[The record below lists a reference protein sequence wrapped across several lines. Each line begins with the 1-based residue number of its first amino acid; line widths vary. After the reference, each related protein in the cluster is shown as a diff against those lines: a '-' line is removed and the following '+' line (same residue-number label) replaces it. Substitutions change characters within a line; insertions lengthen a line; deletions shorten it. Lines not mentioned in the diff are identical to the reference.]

1 MNLPVALLIIIS
13 SLSAV
18 VLLERLHRH
27 RLLPA
32 GHRLHLTRA
41 DRPER
46 RLCLSI
52 QPHYAP

>member
-1 MNLPVALLIIIS
+1 MNLLVALLIMIG

-32 GHRLHLTRA
+32 GLRLHPGA
-41 DRPER
+41 DRPGR

>member
-1 MNLPVALLIIIS
+1 MNLLVALLIMIG

-32 GHRLHLTRA
+32 GIRLHLPGT
-41 DRPER
+41 DRPGR

>member
-27 RLLPA
+27 RLLPT
-32 GHRLHLTRA
+32 GIRLHLPGT
-41 DRPER
+41 DRPGR

>member
-18 VLLERLHRH
+18 VLLHRH

-32 GHRLHLTRA
+32 GIRLHLPGT
-41 DRPER
+41 DRPGR